1 MENESTIIDYKM
13 EYNNNS
19 SKEILSNLLKKMLDH
34 KITKLEKRHKEE
46 TNALRTMSKI
56 SQNIII
62 SLQNYTKE
70 VKKEIYKIRH
80 KYDENNQKKNENKS
94 SEKNDILNSDI
105 NIESFIESKENILE
119 KSNINNI
126 SNIDKIKR
134 GSKSI
139 DAKKAKELFLSP
151 ETSQKKMIK
160 IKREKTDVFSR
171 LASKSKGNFKKNK
184 LNTIEQF
191 NHNNSKSKSKKN
203 ISKKKINNI
212 QKKKNNIDLN
222 IKEDTP
228 SRTEKKTE
236 KNLLKLASTPKVK
249 QKQIKRFSQI
259 NLEMTKTVESTQT
272 LREKNSK
279 TLVNSSKI
287 KKMHSKSKI
296 QSKKIKKEE
305 KKENQEN
312 INDISVE
319 NKIKE
324 IKIENVILSD
334 KDLKNENFEEEKK
347 KSINDKILLDE
358 EILNNVNKDELLIST
373 IKTEKINETENNNI
387 DNNNMD
393 NNNMDNNNNNLIK
406 DFSLKESNSTNI
418 DINNN
423 LIKGQSSE
431 INNSLNSFNK
441 SNNDINNIKLI
452 NSNNEK
458 KEEKKKEK
466 YKSNICD
473 LDNIVLPKRI
483 TNFLDNDKE
492 INFSLINNS
501 QNEFDNNDQE
511 FNKTIDLNISG
522 LSEHL
527 SLEEKFE
534 GHLDEIT
541 RFLDINDLCK
551 LMLVNKE
558 CYKTI
563 MNILISKTEITI
575 DILEEEISKI
585 KESNK
590 DINYDELKINPF
602 KFNENSSRA
611 VFLLNNNTDF
621 NLVNINNKMSREIFI
636 IFGIFF
642 IAIGKKKEYINLI
655 TDEQKMNYT
664 NNYFKKDIS
673 LGTIIEKEIKGKI
686 FDDKIIAS
694 LYKYSYRYLNII
706 SPNRFQKINKDFAIF
721 VFVIKNILEHIGALE
736 EKNEP
741 QKEYILYNAR
751 LKNNKEI
758 LEILN
763 GYFDKIE

>member
-1 MENESTIIDYKM
+1 
-13 EYNNNS
+13 
-19 SKEILSNLLKKMLDH
+19 
-34 KITKLEKRHKEE
+34 
-46 TNALRTMSKI
+46 
-56 SQNIII
+56 
-62 SLQNYTKE
+62 
-70 VKKEIYKIRH
+70 
-80 KYDENNQKKNENKS
+80 
-94 SEKNDILNSDI
+94 
-105 NIESFIESKENILE
+105 
-119 KSNINNI
+119 
-126 SNIDKIKR
+126 
-134 GSKSI
+134 
-139 DAKKAKELFLSP
+139 
-151 ETSQKKMIK
+151 MIK
-160 IKREKTDVFSR
+160 IKKEKTDVFSR
-171 LASKSKGNFKKNK
+171 LASKSIGNFKKNK
-184 LNTIEQF
+184 MNIIEQL
-191 NHNNSKSKSKKN
+191 NNNNSKSKSKKN

-212 QKKKNNIDLN
+212 QNKKNDINLN

-228 SRTEKKTE
+228 SRPEKKTD
-236 KNLLKLASTPKVK
+236 KSLLKLTSTPKAK
-249 QKQIKRFSQI
+249 QKQLKRFSQI
-259 NLEMTKTVESTQT
+259 SLEMTKTAESTQT

-279 TLVNSSKI
+279 TLNSSKI
-287 KKMHSKSKI
+287 KKMNSKSKI
-296 QSKKIKKEE
+296 ISKKTKKEE

-312 INDISVE
+312 INDISVD

-334 KDLKNENFEEEKK
+334 KDLKNENFQEEKK

-373 IKTEKINETENNNI
+373 IKIENINETENNNI
-387 DNNNMD
+387 DNNN
-393 NNNMDNNNNNLIK
+393 LIK
-406 DFSLKESNSTNI
+406 DFSLKESINTNI

-423 LIKGQSSE
+423 NDNNNLIKRQSSE

-541 RFLDINDLCK
+541 RFLDTNDLCK

-590 DINYDELKINPF
+590 DINFDELKINPF

-611 VFLLNNNTDF
+611 VFLLNNNSDF
-621 NLVNINNKMSREIFI
+621 NLININNKMSREIFI

-642 IAIGKKKEYINLI
+642 IAVGKKKEYINLI
-655 TDEQKMNYT
+655 TDEEKMNYT
-664 NNYFKKDIS
+664 NNYFKKENS
-673 LGTIIEKEIKGKI
+673 LGKIIEKEIKGKI

>member
-62 SLQNYTKE
+62 TLQNYTKE

-80 KYDENNQKKNENKS
+80 KYDENSQKKNEIKS

-126 SNIDKIKR
+126 SNIEKIKR

-160 IKREKTDVFSR
+160 IKKEKTDVFSR
-171 LASKSKGNFKKNK
+171 LASKSIGNFKKNK
-184 LNTIEQF
+184 MNIIEQL
-191 NHNNSKSKSKKN
+191 NNNNSKSKSKKN

-212 QKKKNNIDLN
+212 QNKKNDINLN

-228 SRTEKKTE
+228 SRPEKKTD
-236 KNLLKLASTPKVK
+236 KSLLKLTSTPKAK
-249 QKQIKRFSQI
+249 QKQLKRFSQI
-259 NLEMTKTVESTQT
+259 SLEMTKTAESTQT

-279 TLVNSSKI
+279 TLNSSKI
-287 KKMHSKSKI
+287 KKMNSKSKI
-296 QSKKIKKEE
+296 ISKKTKKEE

-312 INDISVE
+312 INDISVD

-334 KDLKNENFEEEKK
+334 KDLKNENFQEEKK

-373 IKTEKINETENNNI
+373 IKIENINETENNNI
-387 DNNNMD
+387 DNNN
-393 NNNMDNNNNNLIK
+393 LIK
-406 DFSLKESNSTNI
+406 DFSLKESINTNI
-418 DINNN
+418 NINNNNDNNN
-423 LIKGQSSE
+423 LIKRQSSE

-541 RFLDINDLCK
+541 RFLDTNDLCK

-590 DINYDELKINPF
+590 DINFDELKINPF

-611 VFLLNNNTDF
+611 VFLLNNNSDF
-621 NLVNINNKMSREIFI
+621 NLININNKMSREIFI

-642 IAIGKKKEYINLI
+642 IAVGKKKEYINLI
-655 TDEQKMNYT
+655 TDEEKMNYT
-664 NNYFKKDIS
+664 NNYFKKENS
-673 LGTIIEKEIKGKI
+673 LGKIIEKEIKGKI

>member
-62 SLQNYTKE
+62 TLQNYTKE

-80 KYDENNQKKNENKS
+80 KYDENSQKKNEIKS
-94 SEKNDILNSDI
+94 SEKNDIL

-126 SNIDKIKR
+126 SNIEKIKR

-160 IKREKTDVFSR
+160 IKKEKTDVFSR
-171 LASKSKGNFKKNK
+171 LASKSIGNFKKNK
-184 LNTIEQF
+184 MNIIEQL
-191 NHNNSKSKSKKN
+191 NNNNSKSKSKKN

-212 QKKKNNIDLN
+212 QNKKNDINLN

-228 SRTEKKTE
+228 SRPEKKTD
-236 KNLLKLASTPKVK
+236 KSLLKLTSTPKAK
-249 QKQIKRFSQI
+249 QKQLKRFSQI
-259 NLEMTKTVESTQT
+259 SLEMTKTAESTQT

-279 TLVNSSKI
+279 TLNSSKI
-287 KKMHSKSKI
+287 KKMNSKSKI
-296 QSKKIKKEE
+296 ISKKTKKEE

-312 INDISVE
+312 INDISVD

-334 KDLKNENFEEEKK
+334 KDLKNENFQEEKK

-373 IKTEKINETENNNI
+373 IKIENINETENNNI
-387 DNNNMD
+387 DNNN
-393 NNNMDNNNNNLIK
+393 LIK
-406 DFSLKESNSTNI
+406 DFSLKESINTNI

-423 LIKGQSSE
+423 NDNNNLIKRQSSE

-541 RFLDINDLCK
+541 RFLDTNDLCK

-590 DINYDELKINPF
+590 DINFDELKINPF

-611 VFLLNNNTDF
+611 VFLLNNNSDF
-621 NLVNINNKMSREIFI
+621 NLININNKMSREIFI

-642 IAIGKKKEYINLI
+642 IAVGKKKEYINLI
-655 TDEQKMNYT
+655 TDEEKMNYT
-664 NNYFKKDIS
+664 NNYFKKENS
-673 LGTIIEKEIKGKI
+673 LGKIIEKEIKGKI

>member
-62 SLQNYTKE
+62 TLQNYTKE

-80 KYDENNQKKNENKS
+80 KYDENSQKKNEIKS

-126 SNIDKIKR
+126 SNIEKIKR

-139 DAKKAKELFLSP
+139 DDKKAKELFLSP

-160 IKREKTDVFSR
+160 IKKEKTDVFSR
-171 LASKSKGNFKKNK
+171 LASKSIGNFKKNK
-184 LNTIEQF
+184 MNIIEQL
-191 NHNNSKSKSKKN
+191 NNNNSKSKSKKN

-212 QKKKNNIDLN
+212 QNKKNDINLN

-228 SRTEKKTE
+228 SRQEKKTD
-236 KNLLKLASTPKVK
+236 KSLLKLTSTPKAK
-249 QKQIKRFSQI
+249 QKQLKRFSQI
-259 NLEMTKTVESTQT
+259 SLEMTKTAESTQT

-279 TLVNSSKI
+279 TLNSSKI
-287 KKMHSKSKI
+287 KKMNSKSKI
-296 QSKKIKKEE
+296 ISKKTKKEE

-312 INDISVE
+312 INDISVD

-334 KDLKNENFEEEKK
+334 KDLKNENFQEEKK

-373 IKTEKINETENNNI
+373 IKIENINETENNNI
-387 DNNNMD
+387 DNNN
-393 NNNMDNNNNNLIK
+393 LIK
-406 DFSLKESNSTNI
+406 DFSLKESINTNI

-423 LIKGQSSE
+423 NDNNNLIKRQSSE

-541 RFLDINDLCK
+541 RFLDTNDLCK

-590 DINYDELKINPF
+590 DINFDELKINPF

-611 VFLLNNNTDF
+611 VFLLNNNSDF
-621 NLVNINNKMSREIFI
+621 NLININNKMSREIFI
-636 IFGIFF
+636 IFGVFF
-642 IAIGKKKEYINLI
+642 IAVGKKKEYINLI
-655 TDEQKMNYT
+655 TDEEKMNYT
-664 NNYFKKDIS
+664 NNYFKKENS
-673 LGTIIEKEIKGKI
+673 LGKIIEKEIKGKI

>member
-62 SLQNYTKE
+62 TLQNYTKE

-80 KYDENNQKKNENKS
+80 KYDENSQKKNEIKS

-126 SNIDKIKR
+126 SNIEKIKR

-160 IKREKTDVFSR
+160 IKKEKSDVFSR
-171 LASKSKGNFKKNK
+171 LASKSIGNFKKNK
-184 LNTIEQF
+184 MNIIEQL
-191 NHNNSKSKSKKN
+191 NNNNSKSKSKKN

-212 QKKKNNIDLN
+212 QNKKNDINLN

-228 SRTEKKTE
+228 SRPEKKTD
-236 KNLLKLASTPKVK
+236 KSLLKLTSTPKAK
-249 QKQIKRFSQI
+249 QKQLKRFSQI
-259 NLEMTKTVESTQT
+259 SLEMTKTAESTQT

-279 TLVNSSKI
+279 TLNSSKI
-287 KKMHSKSKI
+287 KKMNSKSKI
-296 QSKKIKKEE
+296 ISKKTKKEE

-312 INDISVE
+312 INDISVD

-373 IKTEKINETENNNI
+373 IKIENINETENNNI
-387 DNNNMD
+387 DNNN
-393 NNNMDNNNNNLIK
+393 LIK
-406 DFSLKESNSTNI
+406 DFSLKESINTNI

-423 LIKGQSSE
+423 NDNNNLIKRQSSE

-541 RFLDINDLCK
+541 RFLDTNDLCK

-590 DINYDELKINPF
+590 DINFDELKINPF

-611 VFLLNNNTDF
+611 VFLLNNNSDF
-621 NLVNINNKMSREIFI
+621 NLININNKMSREIFI

-642 IAIGKKKEYINLI
+642 IAVGKKKEYINLI
-655 TDEQKMNYT
+655 SDEEKMNYT
-664 NNYFKKDIS
+664 NNYFKKENS
-673 LGTIIEKEIKGKI
+673 LGKIIEKEIKGKI

>member
-1 MENESTIIDYKM
+1 
-13 EYNNNS
+13 
-19 SKEILSNLLKKMLDH
+19 
-34 KITKLEKRHKEE
+34 
-46 TNALRTMSKI
+46 
-56 SQNIII
+56 
-62 SLQNYTKE
+62 
-70 VKKEIYKIRH
+70 
-80 KYDENNQKKNENKS
+80 
-94 SEKNDILNSDI
+94 
-105 NIESFIESKENILE
+105 
-119 KSNINNI
+119 
-126 SNIDKIKR
+126 
-134 GSKSI
+134 
-139 DAKKAKELFLSP
+139 
-151 ETSQKKMIK
+151 
-160 IKREKTDVFSR
+160 
-171 LASKSKGNFKKNK
+171 
-184 LNTIEQF
+184 
-191 NHNNSKSKSKKN
+191 
-203 ISKKKINNI
+203 
-212 QKKKNNIDLN
+212 
-222 IKEDTP
+222 
-228 SRTEKKTE
+228 
-236 KNLLKLASTPKVK
+236 
-249 QKQIKRFSQI
+249 
-259 NLEMTKTVESTQT
+259 MTKTAESTQT

-279 TLVNSSKI
+279 TLNSSKI
-287 KKMHSKSKI
+287 KKMNSKSKI
-296 QSKKIKKEE
+296 ISKKTKKEE

-312 INDISVE
+312 INDISVD

-334 KDLKNENFEEEKK
+334 KDLNKENFQEEKK

-373 IKTEKINETENNNI
+373 IKIENINETENNNI
-387 DNNNMD
+387 DNNN
-393 NNNMDNNNNNLIK
+393 LIK
-406 DFSLKESNSTNI
+406 DFSLKESINTNI

-423 LIKGQSSE
+423 NDNNNLIKRQSSE

-541 RFLDINDLCK
+541 RFLDTNDLCK

-590 DINYDELKINPF
+590 DINFDELKINPF

-611 VFLLNNNTDF
+611 VFLLNNNSDF
-621 NLVNINNKMSREIFI
+621 NLININNKMSREIFI

-642 IAIGKKKEYINLI
+642 IAVGKKKEYINLI
-655 TDEQKMNYT
+655 TDEEKMNYT
-664 NNYFKKDIS
+664 NNYFKKENS
-673 LGTIIEKEIKGKI
+673 LGKIIEKEIKGKI

>member
-62 SLQNYTKE
+62 TLQNYTKE

-80 KYDENNQKKNENKS
+80 KYDENSQKKNEIKS

-126 SNIDKIKR
+126 SNIEKIKR

-160 IKREKTDVFSR
+160 IKKEKSDVFSR
-171 LASKSKGNFKKNK
+171 LASKSIGNFKKNK
-184 LNTIEQF
+184 MNIIEQL
-191 NHNNSKSKSKKN
+191 NNNTSKSKSKKN

-212 QKKKNNIDLN
+212 QNKKNDINLN

-228 SRTEKKTE
+228 SRPEKKTD
-236 KNLLKLASTPKVK
+236 KSLLKLTSTPKAK
-249 QKQIKRFSQI
+249 QKQLKRFSQI
-259 NLEMTKTVESTQT
+259 SLEMTKTAESTQT

-279 TLVNSSKI
+279 TLNSSKI
-287 KKMHSKSKI
+287 KKMNSKSKI
-296 QSKKIKKEE
+296 ISKKTKKEE

-312 INDISVE
+312 INDISVD

-334 KDLKNENFEEEKK
+334 KDLKNENFQEEKK

-373 IKTEKINETENNNI
+373 IKIENINETENNNI
-387 DNNNMD
+387 DNNN
-393 NNNMDNNNNNLIK
+393 LIK
-406 DFSLKESNSTNI
+406 DFSLKESINTNI

-423 LIKGQSSE
+423 NDNNNLIKRQSSE

-541 RFLDINDLCK
+541 RFLDTNDLCK

-590 DINYDELKINPF
+590 DINFDELKINPF

-611 VFLLNNNTDF
+611 VFLLNNNSDF
-621 NLVNINNKMSREIFI
+621 NLININNKMSREIFI

-642 IAIGKKKEYINLI
+642 IAVGKKKEYINLI
-655 TDEQKMNYT
+655 TDEEKMNYT
-664 NNYFKKDIS
+664 NNYFKKENS
-673 LGTIIEKEIKGKI
+673 LGKIIEKEIKGKI

>member
-1 MENESTIIDYKM
+1 
-13 EYNNNS
+13 
-19 SKEILSNLLKKMLDH
+19 
-34 KITKLEKRHKEE
+34 
-46 TNALRTMSKI
+46 
-56 SQNIII
+56 
-62 SLQNYTKE
+62 
-70 VKKEIYKIRH
+70 
-80 KYDENNQKKNENKS
+80 
-94 SEKNDILNSDI
+94 
-105 NIESFIESKENILE
+105 
-119 KSNINNI
+119 
-126 SNIDKIKR
+126 
-134 GSKSI
+134 
-139 DAKKAKELFLSP
+139 
-151 ETSQKKMIK
+151 MIK
-160 IKREKTDVFSR
+160 IKKEKSDVFSR
-171 LASKSKGNFKKNK
+171 LASKSIGNFKKNK
-184 LNTIEQF
+184 MNIIEQL
-191 NHNNSKSKSKKN
+191 NNNNSKSKSKKN

-212 QKKKNNIDLN
+212 QNKKNDINLN

-228 SRTEKKTE
+228 SRPEKKTD
-236 KNLLKLASTPKVK
+236 KSLLKLTSTPKAK
-249 QKQIKRFSQI
+249 QKQLKRFSQI
-259 NLEMTKTVESTQT
+259 SLEMTKTAESTQT

-279 TLVNSSKI
+279 TLNSSKI
-287 KKMHSKSKI
+287 KKMNSKSKI
-296 QSKKIKKEE
+296 ISKKTKKEE

-312 INDISVE
+312 INDISVD

-334 KDLKNENFEEEKK
+334 KDLINENFQEEKK

-373 IKTEKINETENNNI
+373 IKIENINETENNNI
-387 DNNNMD
+387 DNNN
-393 NNNMDNNNNNLIK
+393 LIK
-406 DFSLKESNSTNI
+406 DFSLKESINTNI

-423 LIKGQSSE
+423 NDNNNLIKRQSSE

-541 RFLDINDLCK
+541 RFLDTNDLCK

-590 DINYDELKINPF
+590 DINFDELKINPF

-611 VFLLNNNTDF
+611 VFLLNNNSDF
-621 NLVNINNKMSREIFI
+621 NLININNKMSREIFI

-642 IAIGKKKEYINLI
+642 IAVGKKKEYINLI
-655 TDEQKMNYT
+655 TDEEKMNYT
-664 NNYFKKDIS
+664 NNYFKKENS
-673 LGTIIEKEIKGKI
+673 LGKIIEKEIKGKI

>member
-1 MENESTIIDYKM
+1 MENESTIIDYNM
-13 EYNNNS
+13 ENNNNS
-19 SKEILSNLLKKMLDH
+19 TKEILSNLLKKMLDH

-46 TNALRTMSKI
+46 TNSLRVMSKI
-56 SQNIII
+56 SQNIILA
-62 SLQNYTKE
+62 LQNYTKE

-80 KYDENNQKKNENKS
+80 KNDENSQKKNENKS
-94 SEKNDILNSDI
+94 SEKNNILNSDI

-139 DAKKAKELFLSP
+139 DAKKAKEFIFSP
-151 ETSQKKMIK
+151 ETSQKKIIK

-171 LASKSKGNFKKNK
+171 LASKSIGNFKKNK
-184 LNTIEQF
+184 MNIIEPF
-191 NHNNSKSKSKKN
+191 NQYNSKSKNKKN

-212 QKKKNNIDLN
+212 QNKKSDINLN

-228 SRTEKKTE
+228 TRPEKKTE
-236 KNLLKLASTPKVK
+236 KSILKLTSTPKSK
-249 QKQIKRFSQI
+249 QKQLKRFSQI
-259 NLEMTKTVESTQT
+259 NLEMTKTAESTQT
-272 LREKNSK
+272 IREKNSK
-279 TLVNSSKI
+279 TLINSGKI
-287 KKMHSKSKI
+287 KKIHSKNKI
-296 QSKKIKKEE
+296 QSKKMKKEE
-305 KKENQEN
+305 KKEN

-358 EILNNVNKDELLIST
+358 EILNNVNKDELLISA
-373 IKTEKINETENNNI
+373 IKMEKINETENNNMEN
-387 DNNNMD
+387 DNI
-393 NNNMDNNNNNLIK
+393 IK
-406 DFSLKESNSTNI
+406 DFSLKESIINNTDN
-418 DINNN
+418 NNN
-423 LIKGQSSE
+423 LITKKSSE

-441 SNNDINNIKLI
+441 SNNDMNNIKII

-501 QNEFDNNDQE
+501 QNDIDNNEQD

-541 RFLDINDLCK
+541 RFLDTNDLCK

-590 DINYDELKINPF
+590 DINFDELKINPF

-621 NLVNINNKMSREIFI
+621 NLININNKMNREIFI

-642 IAIGKKKEYINLI
+642 IAVGKKKEYINLI
-655 TDEQKMNYT
+655 NDEEKMNFT

-673 LGTIIEKEIKGKI
+673 LGAIIEKEIKGKI
-686 FDDKIIAS
+686 FDDNIIAS

-763 GYFDKIE
+763 GYFDKIG

>member
-62 SLQNYTKE
+62 TLQNYTKE

-80 KYDENNQKKNENKS
+80 KYDENSQKKNEIKS

-126 SNIDKIKR
+126 SNIEKIKR

-160 IKREKTDVFSR
+160 IKKEKTDVFSR
-171 LASKSKGNFKKNK
+171 LASKSIGNFKKNK
-184 LNTIEQF
+184 MNIIEQL
-191 NHNNSKSKSKKN
+191 NNNNSKSKSKKN

-212 QKKKNNIDLN
+212 QNKKNDINLN

-228 SRTEKKTE
+228 SRPEKKTD
-236 KNLLKLASTPKVK
+236 KSLLKLASTPKAK
-249 QKQIKRFSQI
+249 QKQLKRFSQI
-259 NLEMTKTVESTQT
+259 SLEMTKTAESTQT

-279 TLVNSSKI
+279 TLNSSKI
-287 KKMHSKSKI
+287 KKMNSKSKI
-296 QSKKIKKEE
+296 ISKKTKKEE

-312 INDISVE
+312 INDISVD

-334 KDLKNENFEEEKK
+334 KDLKNENFQEEKK

-373 IKTEKINETENNNI
+373 IKIENINETENNNI
-387 DNNNMD
+387 DNNN
-393 NNNMDNNNNNLIK
+393 LIK
-406 DFSLKESNSTNI
+406 DFSLKESINTNI

-423 LIKGQSSE
+423 NDNNNLIKRQSSE

-541 RFLDINDLCK
+541 RFLDTNDLCK

-590 DINYDELKINPF
+590 DINFDELKINPF

-611 VFLLNNNTDF
+611 VFLLNNNSDF
-621 NLVNINNKMSREIFI
+621 NLININNKMSREIFI

-642 IAIGKKKEYINLI
+642 IAVGKKKEYINLI
-655 TDEQKMNYT
+655 SDEEKMNYT
-664 NNYFKKDIS
+664 NNYFKKENS
-673 LGTIIEKEIKGKI
+673 LGKIIEKEIKGKI

>member
-19 SKEILSNLLKKMLDH
+19 SKEILSNLLKKMLEH

-62 SLQNYTKE
+62 TLQNYTKE

-80 KYDENNQKKNENKS
+80 KYDENSQKKNEIKS

-126 SNIDKIKR
+126 SNIEKIKR

-160 IKREKTDVFSR
+160 IKKEKSDVFSR
-171 LASKSKGNFKKNK
+171 LASKSIGNFKKNK
-184 LNTIEQF
+184 MNIIEQL
-191 NHNNSKSKSKKN
+191 NNNNSKSKSKKN

-212 QKKKNNIDLN
+212 QNKKNDINLN

-228 SRTEKKTE
+228 SRPEKKTD
-236 KNLLKLASTPKVK
+236 KSLLKLTSTPKAK
-249 QKQIKRFSQI
+249 QKQLKRFSQI
-259 NLEMTKTVESTQT
+259 SLEMTKTAESTQT

-279 TLVNSSKI
+279 TLNSSKI
-287 KKMHSKSKI
+287 KKMNSKSKI
-296 QSKKIKKEE
+296 ISKKTKKEE

-312 INDISVE
+312 INDISVD

-334 KDLKNENFEEEKK
+334 KDLINENFQEEKK

-373 IKTEKINETENNNI
+373 IKIENINETENNNI
-387 DNNNMD
+387 DNNN
-393 NNNMDNNNNNLIK
+393 LIK
-406 DFSLKESNSTNI
+406 DFSLKESINTNI

-423 LIKGQSSE
+423 NDNNNLIKRQSSE

-541 RFLDINDLCK
+541 RFLDTNDLCK

-590 DINYDELKINPF
+590 DINFDELKINPF

-611 VFLLNNNTDF
+611 VFLLNNNSDF
-621 NLVNINNKMSREIFI
+621 NLININNKMSREIFI

-642 IAIGKKKEYINLI
+642 IAVGKKKEYINLI
-655 TDEQKMNYT
+655 TDEEKMNYT
-664 NNYFKKDIS
+664 NNYFKKENS
-673 LGTIIEKEIKGKI
+673 LGKIIEKEIKGKI

>member
-1 MENESTIIDYKM
+1 MENESTIIDYKI

-19 SKEILSNLLKKMLDH
+19 SKEILSNLLKKMLEH

-62 SLQNYTKE
+62 TLQNYTKE

-80 KYDENNQKKNENKS
+80 KYDENSQKKNEIKS

-126 SNIDKIKR
+126 SNIEKIKR

-160 IKREKTDVFSR
+160 IKKEKTDVFSR
-171 LASKSKGNFKKNK
+171 LASKSIGNFKKNK
-184 LNTIEQF
+184 MNIIEQL
-191 NHNNSKSKSKKN
+191 NNNNSKSKSKKN

-212 QKKKNNIDLN
+212 QNKKNDINLN

-228 SRTEKKTE
+228 SRPEKKTD
-236 KNLLKLASTPKVK
+236 KSLLKLTSTPKAK
-249 QKQIKRFSQI
+249 QKQLKRFSQI
-259 NLEMTKTVESTQT
+259 SLEMTKTAESTQT

-279 TLVNSSKI
+279 TLNSSKI
-287 KKMHSKSKI
+287 KKMNSKSKI
-296 QSKKIKKEE
+296 ISKKTKKEE

-312 INDISVE
+312 INDISVD

-334 KDLKNENFEEEKK
+334 KDLKNENFQEEKK

-373 IKTEKINETENNNI
+373 IKIENINETENNNI
-387 DNNNMD
+387 DNNN
-393 NNNMDNNNNNLIK
+393 LIK
-406 DFSLKESNSTNI
+406 DFSLKESINTNI

-423 LIKGQSSE
+423 NDNNNLIKRQSSE

-541 RFLDINDLCK
+541 RFLDTNDLCK

-590 DINYDELKINPF
+590 DINFDELKINPF

-611 VFLLNNNTDF
+611 VFLLNNNSDF
-621 NLVNINNKMSREIFI
+621 NLININNKMSREIFI

-642 IAIGKKKEYINLI
+642 IAVGKKKEYINLI
-655 TDEQKMNYT
+655 TDEEKMNYT
-664 NNYFKKDIS
+664 NNYFKKENS
-673 LGTIIEKEIKGKI
+673 LGKIIEKEIKGKI

>member
-62 SLQNYTKE
+62 TLQNYTKE

-80 KYDENNQKKNENKS
+80 KYDENSQKKNEIKS

-126 SNIDKIKR
+126 SNIEKIKR

-151 ETSQKKMIK
+151 ETSQKKIIK
-160 IKREKTDVFSR
+160 IKKEKTDVFSR
-171 LASKSKGNFKKNK
+171 LASKSIGNFKKNK
-184 LNTIEQF
+184 MNIIEQL
-191 NHNNSKSKSKKN
+191 NNNNSKSKSKKN

-212 QKKKNNIDLN
+212 QNKKNDINLN

-228 SRTEKKTE
+228 SRPEKKTD
-236 KNLLKLASTPKVK
+236 KSLLKLTSTPKAK
-249 QKQIKRFSQI
+249 QKQLKRFSQI
-259 NLEMTKTVESTQT
+259 SLEMTKTAESTQT

-279 TLVNSSKI
+279 TLNSSKI
-287 KKMHSKSKI
+287 KKMNSKSKI
-296 QSKKIKKEE
+296 ISKKTKKEE

-312 INDISVE
+312 INDISVD

-334 KDLKNENFEEEKK
+334 KDLKNENFQEEKK

-373 IKTEKINETENNNI
+373 IKIENINETENNNI
-387 DNNNMD
+387 DNNN
-393 NNNMDNNNNNLIK
+393 LIK
-406 DFSLKESNSTNI
+406 DFSLKESINTNI

-423 LIKGQSSE
+423 NDNNNLIKRQSSE

-541 RFLDINDLCK
+541 RFLDTNDLCK

-590 DINYDELKINPF
+590 DINFDELKINPF

-611 VFLLNNNTDF
+611 VFLLNNNSDF
-621 NLVNINNKMSREIFI
+621 NLININNKMSREIFI

-642 IAIGKKKEYINLI
+642 IAVGKKKEYINLI
-655 TDEQKMNYT
+655 TDEEKMNYT
-664 NNYFKKDIS
+664 NNYFKKENS
-673 LGTIIEKEIKGKI
+673 LGKIIEKEIKGKI

>member
-19 SKEILSNLLKKMLDH
+19 SKEILSNLLKKMLEH

-62 SLQNYTKE
+62 TLQNYTKE

-80 KYDENNQKKNENKS
+80 KYDENSQKKNEIKS

-126 SNIDKIKR
+126 SNIEKIKR

-160 IKREKTDVFSR
+160 IKKEKTDVFSR
-171 LASKSKGNFKKNK
+171 LASKSIGNFKKNK
-184 LNTIEQF
+184 MNIIEQL
-191 NHNNSKSKSKKN
+191 NNNNSKSKSKKN

-212 QKKKNNIDLN
+212 QNKKNDINLN

-228 SRTEKKTE
+228 SRPEKKTD
-236 KNLLKLASTPKVK
+236 KSLLKLTSTPKAK
-249 QKQIKRFSQI
+249 QKQLKRFSQI
-259 NLEMTKTVESTQT
+259 SLEMTKTAESTQT

-279 TLVNSSKI
+279 TLNSSKI
-287 KKMHSKSKI
+287 KKMNSKSKI
-296 QSKKIKKEE
+296 ISKKTKKEE

-312 INDISVE
+312 INDISVD

-334 KDLKNENFEEEKK
+334 KDLKNENFQEEKK

-373 IKTEKINETENNNI
+373 IKIENINETENNNI
-387 DNNNMD
+387 DNNN
-393 NNNMDNNNNNLIK
+393 LIK
-406 DFSLKESNSTNI
+406 DFSLKESINTNI

-423 LIKGQSSE
+423 NDNNNLIKRQSSE

-541 RFLDINDLCK
+541 RFLDTNDLCK

-590 DINYDELKINPF
+590 DINFDELKINPF

-611 VFLLNNNTDF
+611 VFLLNNNSDF
-621 NLVNINNKMSREIFI
+621 NLININNKMSREIFI

-642 IAIGKKKEYINLI
+642 IAVGKKKEYINLI
-655 TDEQKMNYT
+655 SDEEKMNYT
-664 NNYFKKDIS
+664 NNYFKKENS
-673 LGTIIEKEIKGKI
+673 LGKIIEKEIKGKI

>member
-19 SKEILSNLLKKMLDH
+19 SKEILSNLLKKMLEH

-62 SLQNYTKE
+62 TLQNYTKE

-80 KYDENNQKKNENKS
+80 KYDENSQKKNEIKS

-105 NIESFIESKENILE
+105 NIESFIESKVNILE

-126 SNIDKIKR
+126 SNIEKIKR

-160 IKREKTDVFSR
+160 IKKEKSDVFSR
-171 LASKSKGNFKKNK
+171 LASKSIGNFKKNK
-184 LNTIEQF
+184 MNIIEQL
-191 NHNNSKSKSKKN
+191 NNNNSKSKSKKN

-212 QKKKNNIDLN
+212 QNKKNDINLN

-228 SRTEKKTE
+228 SRPEKKTD
-236 KNLLKLASTPKVK
+236 KSLLKLTSTPKAK
-249 QKQIKRFSQI
+249 QKQLKRFSQI
-259 NLEMTKTVESTQT
+259 SLEMTKTAESTQT

-279 TLVNSSKI
+279 TLNSSKI
-287 KKMHSKSKI
+287 KKMNSKSKI
-296 QSKKIKKEE
+296 ISKKTKKEE

-312 INDISVE
+312 INDISVD

-334 KDLKNENFEEEKK
+334 KDLKNENFQEEKK

-373 IKTEKINETENNNI
+373 IKIENINETENNNI
-387 DNNNMD
+387 DNNN
-393 NNNMDNNNNNLIK
+393 LIK
-406 DFSLKESNSTNI
+406 DFSLKESINTNI

-423 LIKGQSSE
+423 NDNNNLIKRQSSE

-541 RFLDINDLCK
+541 RFLDTNDLCK

-590 DINYDELKINPF
+590 DINFDELKINPF

-611 VFLLNNNTDF
+611 VFLLNNNSDF
-621 NLVNINNKMSREIFI
+621 NLININNKMSREIFI

-642 IAIGKKKEYINLI
+642 IAVGKKKEYINLI
-655 TDEQKMNYT
+655 TDDEKMNYT
-664 NNYFKKDIS
+664 NNYFKKENS
-673 LGTIIEKEIKGKI
+673 LGKIIEKEIKGKI

>member
-19 SKEILSNLLKKMLDH
+19 SKEILSNLLKKMLEH

-62 SLQNYTKE
+62 TLQNYTKE

-80 KYDENNQKKNENKS
+80 KYDENSQKKNEIKS

-126 SNIDKIKR
+126 SNIEKIKR

-160 IKREKTDVFSR
+160 IKKEKTDVFSR
-171 LASKSKGNFKKNK
+171 LASKSIGNFKKNK
-184 LNTIEQF
+184 MNIIEQL
-191 NHNNSKSKSKKN
+191 NNNNSKSKNKKN

-212 QKKKNNIDLN
+212 QNKKNDINLN

-228 SRTEKKTE
+228 SRPEKKTD
-236 KNLLKLASTPKVK
+236 KSLLKLTSTPKAK
-249 QKQIKRFSQI
+249 QKQLKRFSQI
-259 NLEMTKTVESTQT
+259 SLEMTKTAESTQT

-279 TLVNSSKI
+279 TLNSSKI
-287 KKMHSKSKI
+287 KKMNSKSKI
-296 QSKKIKKEE
+296 ISKKTKKEE

-312 INDISVE
+312 INDISVD

-334 KDLKNENFEEEKK
+334 KDLKNENFQEEKK

-373 IKTEKINETENNNI
+373 IKIENINETENNNI
-387 DNNNMD
+387 DNNN
-393 NNNMDNNNNNLIK
+393 LIK
-406 DFSLKESNSTNI
+406 DFSLKESINTNI

-423 LIKGQSSE
+423 NDNNNLIKRQSSE

-541 RFLDINDLCK
+541 RFLDTNDLCK

-590 DINYDELKINPF
+590 DINFDELKINPF

-611 VFLLNNNTDF
+611 VFLLNNNSDF
-621 NLVNINNKMSREIFI
+621 NLININNKMSREIFI

-642 IAIGKKKEYINLI
+642 IAVGKKKEYINLI
-655 TDEQKMNYT
+655 TDEEKMNYT
-664 NNYFKKDIS
+664 NNYFKKENS
-673 LGTIIEKEIKGKI
+673 LGKIIEKEIKGKI

>member
-62 SLQNYTKE
+62 TLQNYTKE

-80 KYDENNQKKNENKS
+80 KYDENSQKKNEIKS

-126 SNIDKIKR
+126 SNIEKIKR

-160 IKREKTDVFSR
+160 IKKEKSDVFSR
-171 LASKSKGNFKKNK
+171 LASKSIGNFKKNK
-184 LNTIEQF
+184 MNIIEQL
-191 NHNNSKSKSKKN
+191 NNNNSKSKSKKN

-212 QKKKNNIDLN
+212 QNKKNDINLN
-222 IKEDTP
+222 MKEDTP
-228 SRTEKKTE
+228 SRPEKKTD
-236 KNLLKLASTPKVK
+236 KSLLKLTSTPKAK
-249 QKQIKRFSQI
+249 QKQLKRFSQI
-259 NLEMTKTVESTQT
+259 SLEMTKTAESTQT

-279 TLVNSSKI
+279 TLNSSKI
-287 KKMHSKSKI
+287 KKMNSKSKI
-296 QSKKIKKEE
+296 ISKKTKKEE

-312 INDISVE
+312 INDISVD

-334 KDLKNENFEEEKK
+334 KDLKNENFQEEKK

-373 IKTEKINETENNNI
+373 IKIENINETENNNI
-387 DNNNMD
+387 DNNN
-393 NNNMDNNNNNLIK
+393 LIK
-406 DFSLKESNSTNI
+406 DFSLKESINTNI

-423 LIKGQSSE
+423 NDNNNLIKRQSSE

-541 RFLDINDLCK
+541 RFLDTNDLCK

-590 DINYDELKINPF
+590 DINFDELKINPF

-611 VFLLNNNTDF
+611 VFLLNNNSDF
-621 NLVNINNKMSREIFI
+621 NLININNKMSREIFI

-642 IAIGKKKEYINLI
+642 IAVGKKKEYINLI
-655 TDEQKMNYT
+655 TDEEKMNYT
-664 NNYFKKDIS
+664 NNYFKKENS
-673 LGTIIEKEIKGKI
+673 LGKIIEKEIKGKI

>member
-62 SLQNYTKE
+62 TLQNYTKE

-80 KYDENNQKKNENKS
+80 KYDENSQKKNEIKS

-126 SNIDKIKR
+126 SNIEKIKR

-160 IKREKTDVFSR
+160 IKKEKTDVFSR
-171 LASKSKGNFKKNK
+171 LASKSIGNFKKNK
-184 LNTIEQF
+184 MNIIEQL
-191 NHNNSKSKSKKN
+191 NNNNSKSKNKKN

-212 QKKKNNIDLN
+212 QNKKNDINLN

-228 SRTEKKTE
+228 SRPEKKTD
-236 KNLLKLASTPKVK
+236 KSLLKLTSTPKAK
-249 QKQIKRFSQI
+249 QKQLKRFSQI
-259 NLEMTKTVESTQT
+259 SLEMTKTAESTQT

-279 TLVNSSKI
+279 TLNSSKI
-287 KKMHSKSKI
+287 KKMNSKSKI
-296 QSKKIKKEE
+296 ISKKTKKEE

-312 INDISVE
+312 INDISID

-334 KDLKNENFEEEKK
+334 KDLKNENFQEEKK

-373 IKTEKINETENNNI
+373 IKIENINETENNNI
-387 DNNNMD
+387 DNNN
-393 NNNMDNNNNNLIK
+393 LIK
-406 DFSLKESNSTNI
+406 DFSLKESINTNI
-418 DINNN
+418 DIKNNNDNNN
-423 LIKGQSSE
+423 LIKRQSSE

-541 RFLDINDLCK
+541 RFLDTNDLCK

-590 DINYDELKINPF
+590 DINFDELKINPF

-611 VFLLNNNTDF
+611 VFLLNNNSDF
-621 NLVNINNKMSREIFI
+621 NLININNKMSREIFI

-642 IAIGKKKEYINLI
+642 IAVGKKKEYINLI
-655 TDEQKMNYT
+655 SDEEKMNYT
-664 NNYFKKDIS
+664 NNYFKKENS
-673 LGTIIEKEIKGKI
+673 LGKIIEKEIKGKI

>member
-62 SLQNYTKE
+62 TLQNYTKE

-80 KYDENNQKKNENKS
+80 KYDENSQKKNEIKS
-94 SEKNDILNSDI
+94 SEKNDILNTDI

-126 SNIDKIKR
+126 SNIEKIKR

-160 IKREKTDVFSR
+160 IKKEKTDVFSR
-171 LASKSKGNFKKNK
+171 LASKSIGNFKKNK
-184 LNTIEQF
+184 MNIIEQL
-191 NHNNSKSKSKKN
+191 NNNNSKSKSKKN

-212 QKKKNNIDLN
+212 QNKKNDINLN

-228 SRTEKKTE
+228 SRPEKKTD
-236 KNLLKLASTPKVK
+236 KSLLKLTSTPKAK
-249 QKQIKRFSQI
+249 QKQLKRFSQI
-259 NLEMTKTVESTQT
+259 SLEMTKTAESTQT

-279 TLVNSSKI
+279 TLNSSKI
-287 KKMHSKSKI
+287 KKMNSKSKI
-296 QSKKIKKEE
+296 ISKKTKKEE

-312 INDISVE
+312 INDISVD

-334 KDLKNENFEEEKK
+334 KDLKNENFQEEKK

-373 IKTEKINETENNNI
+373 IKIENINETENNNI
-387 DNNNMD
+387 DNNN
-393 NNNMDNNNNNLIK
+393 LIK
-406 DFSLKESNSTNI
+406 DFSLKESINTNI

-423 LIKGQSSE
+423 NDNNNLIKRQSSE

-541 RFLDINDLCK
+541 RFLDTNDLCK

-590 DINYDELKINPF
+590 DINFDELKINPF

-611 VFLLNNNTDF
+611 VFLLNNNSDF
-621 NLVNINNKMSREIFI
+621 NLININNKMNREIFI

-642 IAIGKKKEYINLI
+642 IAVGKKKEYINLI
-655 TDEQKMNYT
+655 SDEEKMNYT
-664 NNYFKKDIS
+664 NNYFKKENS
-673 LGTIIEKEIKGKI
+673 LGKIIEKEIKGKI

>member
-1 MENESTIIDYKM
+1 
-13 EYNNNS
+13 
-19 SKEILSNLLKKMLDH
+19 
-34 KITKLEKRHKEE
+34 
-46 TNALRTMSKI
+46 
-56 SQNIII
+56 
-62 SLQNYTKE
+62 
-70 VKKEIYKIRH
+70 
-80 KYDENNQKKNENKS
+80 
-94 SEKNDILNSDI
+94 
-105 NIESFIESKENILE
+105 
-119 KSNINNI
+119 
-126 SNIDKIKR
+126 
-134 GSKSI
+134 
-139 DAKKAKELFLSP
+139 
-151 ETSQKKMIK
+151 MIK
-160 IKREKTDVFSR
+160 IKKEKTDVFSR
-171 LASKSKGNFKKNK
+171 LASKSIGNFKKNK
-184 LNTIEQF
+184 MNIIEQL
-191 NHNNSKSKSKKN
+191 NNNNSKSKSKKN

-212 QKKKNNIDLN
+212 QNKKNDINLN

-228 SRTEKKTE
+228 SRPEKKTD
-236 KNLLKLASTPKVK
+236 KSLLKLTSTPKAK
-249 QKQIKRFSQI
+249 QKQLKRFSQI
-259 NLEMTKTVESTQT
+259 SLEMTKTAESTQT

-279 TLVNSSKI
+279 TLNSSKI
-287 KKMHSKSKI
+287 KKMNSKSKI
-296 QSKKIKKEE
+296 ISKKTKKEE

-312 INDISVE
+312 INDISVD

-334 KDLKNENFEEEKK
+334 KDLKNENFQEEKK

-373 IKTEKINETENNNI
+373 IKIENINETENNNI
-387 DNNNMD
+387 DNNN
-393 NNNMDNNNNNLIK
+393 LIK
-406 DFSLKESNSTNI
+406 DFSLKESINTNI

-423 LIKGQSSE
+423 NDNNNLIKRQSSE

-541 RFLDINDLCK
+541 RFLDTNDLCK

-590 DINYDELKINPF
+590 DINFDELKINPF

-611 VFLLNNNTDF
+611 VFLLNNNSDF
-621 NLVNINNKMSREIFI
+621 NLININNKMSREIFI

-642 IAIGKKKEYINLI
+642 IAVGKKKEYINLI
-655 TDEQKMNYT
+655 SDEEKMNYT
-664 NNYFKKDIS
+664 NNYFKKENS
-673 LGTIIEKEIKGKI
+673 LGKIIEKEIKGKI

>member
-62 SLQNYTKE
+62 TLQNYTKE

-80 KYDENNQKKNENKS
+80 KYDENSQKKNEIKS

-126 SNIDKIKR
+126 SNIEKIKR

-160 IKREKTDVFSR
+160 IKKEKTDVFSR
-171 LASKSKGNFKKNK
+171 LASKSIGNFKKNK
-184 LNTIEQF
+184 MNIIEQL
-191 NHNNSKSKSKKN
+191 NNNNSKSKSKKN

-212 QKKKNNIDLN
+212 QNKKNDINLN

-228 SRTEKKTE
+228 SRPEKKTD
-236 KNLLKLASTPKVK
+236 KSLLKLTSTPKAK
-249 QKQIKRFSQI
+249 QKQLKRFSQI
-259 NLEMTKTVESTQT
+259 SLEMTKTAESTQT

-279 TLVNSSKI
+279 TLNSSKI
-287 KKMHSKSKI
+287 KKMNSKSKI
-296 QSKKIKKEE
+296 ISKKTKKEE

-312 INDISVE
+312 INDISVD

-334 KDLKNENFEEEKK
+334 KDLKNENFQEEKK

-373 IKTEKINETENNNI
+373 IKIENINETENNNI
-387 DNNNMD
+387 DNNN
-393 NNNMDNNNNNLIK
+393 LIK
-406 DFSLKESNSTNI
+406 DFSLKESINTNI

-423 LIKGQSSE
+423 NDNNNLIKRQSSE

-541 RFLDINDLCK
+541 RFLDTNDLCK

-590 DINYDELKINPF
+590 DINFDELKINPF

-611 VFLLNNNTDF
+611 VFLLNNNSDF
-621 NLVNINNKMSREIFI
+621 NLININNKMSREIFI

-642 IAIGKKKEYINLI
+642 IAVGKKKEYINLI
-655 TDEQKMNYT
+655 TDEEKMNYT
-664 NNYFKKDIS
+664 NNYFKKENS
-673 LGTIIEKEIKGKI
+673 LGKIIEKEIKGKI

-721 VFVIKNILEHIGALE
+721 VFVIKNILEHIGAFE

>member
-19 SKEILSNLLKKMLDH
+19 SKEILSNLLKKMLEH

-62 SLQNYTKE
+62 TLQNYTKE

-80 KYDENNQKKNENKS
+80 KYDENSQKKNEIKS
-94 SEKNDILNSDI
+94 SEKNDILNTDI

-126 SNIDKIKR
+126 SNIEKIKR

-160 IKREKTDVFSR
+160 IKKEKTDVFSR
-171 LASKSKGNFKKNK
+171 LASKSIGNFKKNK
-184 LNTIEQF
+184 MNIIEQL
-191 NHNNSKSKSKKN
+191 NNNNSKSKSKKN

-212 QKKKNNIDLN
+212 QNKKNDINLN

-228 SRTEKKTE
+228 SRPEKKTD
-236 KNLLKLASTPKVK
+236 KSLLKLTSTPKAK
-249 QKQIKRFSQI
+249 QKQLKRFSQI
-259 NLEMTKTVESTQT
+259 SLEMTKTAESTQT

-279 TLVNSSKI
+279 TLNSSKI
-287 KKMHSKSKI
+287 KKMNSKSKI
-296 QSKKIKKEE
+296 ISKKTKKEE

-312 INDISVE
+312 INDISVD

-334 KDLKNENFEEEKK
+334 KDLKNENFQEEKK

-373 IKTEKINETENNNI
+373 IKIENINETENNNI
-387 DNNNMD
+387 DNNN
-393 NNNMDNNNNNLIK
+393 LIK
-406 DFSLKESNSTNI
+406 DFSLKESINTNI

-423 LIKGQSSE
+423 NDNNNLIKRQSSE

-541 RFLDINDLCK
+541 RFLDTNDLCK

-590 DINYDELKINPF
+590 DINFDELKINPF

-611 VFLLNNNTDF
+611 VFLLNNNSDF
-621 NLVNINNKMSREIFI
+621 NLININNKMSREIFI

-642 IAIGKKKEYINLI
+642 IAVGKKKEYINLI
-655 TDEQKMNYT
+655 SDEEKMNYT
-664 NNYFKKDIS
+664 NNYFKKENS
-673 LGTIIEKEIKGKI
+673 LGKIIEKEIKGKI

>member
-19 SKEILSNLLKKMLDH
+19 SKEILSNLLKKMLEH

-62 SLQNYTKE
+62 TLQNYTKE

-80 KYDENNQKKNENKS
+80 KYDENSQKKNEIKS

-126 SNIDKIKR
+126 SNIEKIKR

-160 IKREKTDVFSR
+160 IKKEKTDVFSR
-171 LASKSKGNFKKNK
+171 LASKSIGNFKKNK
-184 LNTIEQF
+184 MNIIEQL
-191 NHNNSKSKSKKN
+191 NNNNSKSKSKKN

-212 QKKKNNIDLN
+212 QNKKNDINLN

-228 SRTEKKTE
+228 SRPEKKTD
-236 KNLLKLASTPKVK
+236 KSLLKLTSTPKAK
-249 QKQIKRFSQI
+249 QKQLKRFSQI
-259 NLEMTKTVESTQT
+259 SLEMTKTAESTQT

-279 TLVNSSKI
+279 TLNSSKI
-287 KKMHSKSKI
+287 KKMNSKSKI
-296 QSKKIKKEE
+296 ISKKTKKEE

-312 INDISVE
+312 INDISVD

-334 KDLKNENFEEEKK
+334 KDLKNENFQEENK

-373 IKTEKINETENNNI
+373 IKIENINETENNNI
-387 DNNNMD
+387 DNNN
-393 NNNMDNNNNNLIK
+393 LIK
-406 DFSLKESNSTNI
+406 DFSLKESINTNI

-423 LIKGQSSE
+423 NDNNNLIKRQSSE

-541 RFLDINDLCK
+541 RFLDTNDLCK

-590 DINYDELKINPF
+590 DINFDELKINPF

-611 VFLLNNNTDF
+611 VFLLNNNSDF
-621 NLVNINNKMSREIFI
+621 NLININNKMSREIFI

-642 IAIGKKKEYINLI
+642 IAVGKKKEYINLI
-655 TDEQKMNYT
+655 TDEEKMNYT
-664 NNYFKKDIS
+664 NNYFKKENS
-673 LGTIIEKEIKGKI
+673 LGKIIEKEIKGKI

>member
-19 SKEILSNLLKKMLDH
+19 SKEILSNLLKKMLEH

-62 SLQNYTKE
+62 TLQNYTKE

-80 KYDENNQKKNENKS
+80 KYDENSQKKNEIKS

-126 SNIDKIKR
+126 SNIEKIKR

-160 IKREKTDVFSR
+160 IKKEKTDVFSR
-171 LASKSKGNFKKNK
+171 LASKSIGNFKKNK
-184 LNTIEQF
+184 MNIIEQL
-191 NHNNSKSKSKKN
+191 NNNNSKSKSKKN

-212 QKKKNNIDLN
+212 QNKKNDINLN

-228 SRTEKKTE
+228 SRPEKKTD
-236 KNLLKLASTPKVK
+236 KSLLKLTSTPKAK
-249 QKQIKRFSQI
+249 QKQLKRFSQI
-259 NLEMTKTVESTQT
+259 SLEMTKTAESTQT

-312 INDISVE
+312 INDISVD

-334 KDLKNENFEEEKK
+334 KDLKNENFQEEKK

-373 IKTEKINETENNNI
+373 IKIENINETENNNI
-387 DNNNMD
+387 DNNN
-393 NNNMDNNNNNLIK
+393 LIK
-406 DFSLKESNSTNI
+406 DFSLKESINTNI

-423 LIKGQSSE
+423 NDNNNLIKRQSSE

-541 RFLDINDLCK
+541 RFLDTNDLCK

-590 DINYDELKINPF
+590 DINFDELKINPF

-611 VFLLNNNTDF
+611 VFLLNNNSDF
-621 NLVNINNKMSREIFI
+621 NLININNKMSREIFI

-642 IAIGKKKEYINLI
+642 IAVGKKKEYINLI
-655 TDEQKMNYT
+655 TDEEKMNYT
-664 NNYFKKDIS
+664 NNYFKKENS
-673 LGTIIEKEIKGKI
+673 LGKIIEKEIKGKI

>member
-62 SLQNYTKE
+62 TLQNYTKE

-80 KYDENNQKKNENKS
+80 KYDENSQKKNEIKS

-126 SNIDKIKR
+126 SNIEKIKR

-160 IKREKTDVFSR
+160 IKKEKTDVFSR
-171 LASKSKGNFKKNK
+171 LASKSIGNFKKNK
-184 LNTIEQF
+184 MNIIEQL
-191 NHNNSKSKSKKN
+191 NNNNSKSKNKKN

-212 QKKKNNIDLN
+212 QNKKNDINLN

-228 SRTEKKTE
+228 SRPEKKTD
-236 KNLLKLASTPKVK
+236 KSLLKLTSTPKAK
-249 QKQIKRFSQI
+249 QKQLKRFSQI
-259 NLEMTKTVESTQT
+259 SLEMAKTAESTQT

-279 TLVNSSKI
+279 TLNSSKI
-287 KKMHSKSKI
+287 KKMNSKSKI
-296 QSKKIKKEE
+296 ISKKTKKEE

-312 INDISVE
+312 INDISVD

-334 KDLKNENFEEEKK
+334 KDLKNENFQEEKK

-373 IKTEKINETENNNI
+373 IKIENINETENNNI
-387 DNNNMD
+387 DNNN
-393 NNNMDNNNNNLIK
+393 LIK
-406 DFSLKESNSTNI
+406 DFSLKESINTNI

-423 LIKGQSSE
+423 NDNNNLIKRQSSE

-541 RFLDINDLCK
+541 RFLDTNDLCK

-590 DINYDELKINPF
+590 DINFDELKINPF

-611 VFLLNNNTDF
+611 VFLLNNNSDF
-621 NLVNINNKMSREIFI
+621 NLININNKMSREIFI

-642 IAIGKKKEYINLI
+642 IAVGKKKEYINLI
-655 TDEQKMNYT
+655 TDEEKMNYT
-664 NNYFKKDIS
+664 NNYFKKENS
-673 LGTIIEKEIKGKI
+673 LGKIIEKEIKGKI

>member
-62 SLQNYTKE
+62 TLQNYTKE

-80 KYDENNQKKNENKS
+80 KYDENSQKKNEIKS

-126 SNIDKIKR
+126 SNIEKIKR

-160 IKREKTDVFSR
+160 IKKEKSDVFSR
-171 LASKSKGNFKKNK
+171 LASKSIGNFKKNK
-184 LNTIEQF
+184 MNIIEQL
-191 NHNNSKSKSKKN
+191 NNNNSKSKSKKN

-212 QKKKNNIDLN
+212 QNKKNDMNLN

-228 SRTEKKTE
+228 SRPEKKTD
-236 KNLLKLASTPKVK
+236 KSLLKLTSTPKAK
-249 QKQIKRFSQI
+249 QKQLKRFSQI
-259 NLEMTKTVESTQT
+259 SLEMTKTAESTQT

-279 TLVNSSKI
+279 TLNSSKI
-287 KKMHSKSKI
+287 KKMNSKSKI
-296 QSKKIKKEE
+296 ISKKTKKEE

-312 INDISVE
+312 INDISVD

-334 KDLKNENFEEEKK
+334 KDLKNENFQEEKK

-373 IKTEKINETENNNI
+373 IKIENINETENNNI
-387 DNNNMD
+387 DNNN
-393 NNNMDNNNNNLIK
+393 LIK
-406 DFSLKESNSTNI
+406 DFSLKESINTNI

-423 LIKGQSSE
+423 NDNNNLIKRQSSE

-541 RFLDINDLCK
+541 RFLDTNDLCK

-590 DINYDELKINPF
+590 DINFDELKINPF

-611 VFLLNNNTDF
+611 VFLLNNNSDF
-621 NLVNINNKMSREIFI
+621 NLININNKMSREIFI

-642 IAIGKKKEYINLI
+642 IAVGKKKEYINLI
-655 TDEQKMNYT
+655 TDEEKMNYT
-664 NNYFKKDIS
+664 NNYFKKENS
-673 LGTIIEKEIKGKI
+673 LGKIIEKEIKGKI

-763 GYFDKIE
+763 GYFDKIG

>member
-19 SKEILSNLLKKMLDH
+19 SKEILSNLLKKMLEH

-62 SLQNYTKE
+62 TLQNYTKE

-80 KYDENNQKKNENKS
+80 KYDENSQKKNEIKS

-126 SNIDKIKR
+126 SNIEKIKR

-160 IKREKTDVFSR
+160 IKKEKSDVFSR
-171 LASKSKGNFKKNK
+171 LASKSIGNFKKNK
-184 LNTIEQF
+184 MNIIEQL
-191 NHNNSKSKSKKN
+191 NNNNSKSKSKKN

-212 QKKKNNIDLN
+212 QNKKNDINLN

-228 SRTEKKTE
+228 SRPEKKTD
-236 KNLLKLASTPKVK
+236 KSLLKLTSTPKAK
-249 QKQIKRFSQI
+249 QKQLKRFSQI
-259 NLEMTKTVESTQT
+259 SLEMTKTAESTQT

-279 TLVNSSKI
+279 TLNSSKI
-287 KKMHSKSKI
+287 KKMNSKSKI
-296 QSKKIKKEE
+296 ISKKTKKEE

-312 INDISVE
+312 INDISVD

-334 KDLKNENFEEEKK
+334 KDLKNENFQEEKK

-373 IKTEKINETENNNI
+373 IKIENINETENNNI
-387 DNNNMD
+387 DNNN
-393 NNNMDNNNNNLIK
+393 LIK
-406 DFSLKESNSTNI
+406 DFSLKESINTNI

-423 LIKGQSSE
+423 NDNNNLIKRQSSE

-541 RFLDINDLCK
+541 RFLDTNDLCK

-590 DINYDELKINPF
+590 DINFDELKINPF

-611 VFLLNNNTDF
+611 VFLLNNNSDF
-621 NLVNINNKMSREIFI
+621 NLININNKMSREIFI

-642 IAIGKKKEYINLI
+642 IAVGKKKEYINLNS
-655 TDEQKMNYT
+655 DEEKMNYT
-664 NNYFKKDIS
+664 NNYFKKENS
-673 LGTIIEKEIKGKI
+673 LGKIIEKEIKGKI

>member
-62 SLQNYTKE
+62 TLQNYTKE

-80 KYDENNQKKNENKS
+80 KYDENSQKKNEIKS

-126 SNIDKIKR
+126 SNIEKIKR

-160 IKREKTDVFSR
+160 IKKEKTDVFSR
-171 LASKSKGNFKKNK
+171 LASKSIGNFKKNK
-184 LNTIEQF
+184 MNIIEQL
-191 NHNNSKSKSKKN
+191 NNNNSKSKSKKN

-212 QKKKNNIDLN
+212 QNKKNDINLN

-228 SRTEKKTE
+228 SRPEKKTD
-236 KNLLKLASTPKVK
+236 KRLLKLTSTPKAK
-249 QKQIKRFSQI
+249 QKQLKRFSQI
-259 NLEMTKTVESTQT
+259 SLEMTKTAESTQT

-279 TLVNSSKI
+279 TLNSSKI
-287 KKMHSKSKI
+287 KKMNSKSKI
-296 QSKKIKKEE
+296 ISKKTKKEE

-312 INDISVE
+312 INDISVD

-334 KDLKNENFEEEKK
+334 KDLKNENFQEEKK

-373 IKTEKINETENNNI
+373 IKIENINETENNNI
-387 DNNNMD
+387 DNNN
-393 NNNMDNNNNNLIK
+393 LIK
-406 DFSLKESNSTNI
+406 DFSLKESINTNI

-423 LIKGQSSE
+423 NDNNNLIKRQSSE

-541 RFLDINDLCK
+541 RFLDTNDLCK

-590 DINYDELKINPF
+590 DINFDELKINPF

-611 VFLLNNNTDF
+611 VFLLNNNSDF
-621 NLVNINNKMSREIFI
+621 NLININNKMSREIFI

-642 IAIGKKKEYINLI
+642 IAVGKKKEYINLI
-655 TDEQKMNYT
+655 SDEEKMNYT
-664 NNYFKKDIS
+664 NNYFKKENS
-673 LGTIIEKEIKGKI
+673 LGKIIEKEIKGKI

>member
-19 SKEILSNLLKKMLDH
+19 SKEILSNLLKKILDH

-62 SLQNYTKE
+62 TLQNYTKE

-80 KYDENNQKKNENKS
+80 KYDENSQKKNEIKS
-94 SEKNDILNSDI
+94 SEKNDILNTDI

-126 SNIDKIKR
+126 SNIEKIKR

-160 IKREKTDVFSR
+160 IKKEKTDVFSR
-171 LASKSKGNFKKNK
+171 LASKSIGNFKKNK
-184 LNTIEQF
+184 MNIIEQL
-191 NHNNSKSKSKKN
+191 NNNNSKSKSKKN

-212 QKKKNNIDLN
+212 QNKKNDINLN

-228 SRTEKKTE
+228 SRPEKKTD
-236 KNLLKLASTPKVK
+236 KSLLKLTSTPKAK
-249 QKQIKRFSQI
+249 QKQLKRFSQI
-259 NLEMTKTVESTQT
+259 SLEMTKTAESTQT

-279 TLVNSSKI
+279 TLNSSKI
-287 KKMHSKSKI
+287 KKMNSKSKI
-296 QSKKIKKEE
+296 ISKKTKKEE

-312 INDISVE
+312 INDISVD

-334 KDLKNENFEEEKK
+334 KDLKNENFQEEKK

-373 IKTEKINETENNNI
+373 IKIENINETENNNI
-387 DNNNMD
+387 DNNN
-393 NNNMDNNNNNLIK
+393 LIK
-406 DFSLKESNSTNI
+406 DFSLKESINTNI

-423 LIKGQSSE
+423 NDNNNLIKRQSSE

-466 YKSNICD
+466 YKNNICD

-541 RFLDINDLCK
+541 RFLDTNDLCK

-590 DINYDELKINPF
+590 DINFDELKINPF

-611 VFLLNNNTDF
+611 VFLLNNNSDF
-621 NLVNINNKMSREIFI
+621 NLININNKMSREIFI

-642 IAIGKKKEYINLI
+642 IAVGKKKEYINLI
-655 TDEQKMNYT
+655 TDEEKMNYT
-664 NNYFKKDIS
+664 NNYFKKENS
-673 LGTIIEKEIKGKI
+673 LGKIIEKEIKGKI

>member
-62 SLQNYTKE
+62 TLQNYTKE

-80 KYDENNQKKNENKS
+80 KYDENSQKKNEIKS

-126 SNIDKIKR
+126 SNIEKIKR

-160 IKREKTDVFSR
+160 IKKEKTDVFSR
-171 LASKSKGNFKKNK
+171 LASKSIGNFKKNK
-184 LNTIEQF
+184 MNIIEQL
-191 NHNNSKSKSKKN
+191 NNNNSKSKSKKN

-212 QKKKNNIDLN
+212 QNKKNDINLN

-228 SRTEKKTE
+228 SRPEKKTD
-236 KNLLKLASTPKVK
+236 KSLLKLTSTPKAK
-249 QKQIKRFSQI
+249 QKQLKRFSQI
-259 NLEMTKTVESTQT
+259 SLEMTKTAESTQT

-279 TLVNSSKI
+279 TLNSSKI
-287 KKMHSKSKI
+287 KKMNSKSKI
-296 QSKKIKKEE
+296 ISKKTKKEE

-312 INDISVE
+312 INDISVD

-334 KDLKNENFEEEKK
+334 KDLKNENFQEEKK

-373 IKTEKINETENNNI
+373 IKIENINETENNNI
-387 DNNNMD
+387 DNNN
-393 NNNMDNNNNNLIK
+393 LIK
-406 DFSLKESNSTNI
+406 DFSLKESINTNI

-423 LIKGQSSE
+423 NDNNNLIKRQSSE

-541 RFLDINDLCK
+541 RFLDTNDLCK

-590 DINYDELKINPF
+590 DINFDELKINPF

-611 VFLLNNNTDF
+611 VFLLNNNSDF
-621 NLVNINNKMSREIFI
+621 NLININNKMSREIFI

-642 IAIGKKKEYINLI
+642 IAVGKKKEYINLI
-655 TDEQKMNYT
+655 SDEEKMNYT
-664 NNYFKKDIS
+664 NNYFKKENS
-673 LGTIIEKEIKGKI
+673 LGKIIEKELKGKI

>member
-19 SKEILSNLLKKMLDH
+19 SKEILSNLLKKMLEH

-62 SLQNYTKE
+62 TLQNYTKE

-80 KYDENNQKKNENKS
+80 KYDENSQKKNEIKS

-126 SNIDKIKR
+126 SNIEKIKR

-160 IKREKTDVFSR
+160 IKKEKTDVFSR
-171 LASKSKGNFKKNK
+171 LASKSIGNFKKNK
-184 LNTIEQF
+184 MNIIEQL
-191 NHNNSKSKSKKN
+191 NNNNSKSKSKKN

-212 QKKKNNIDLN
+212 QNKKNDINLN

-228 SRTEKKTE
+228 SRPEKKTD
-236 KNLLKLASTPKVK
+236 KSLLKLTSTPKAK
-249 QKQIKRFSQI
+249 QKQLKRFSQI
-259 NLEMTKTVESTQT
+259 SLEMTKTAESTQT

-279 TLVNSSKI
+279 TLNSSKI
-287 KKMHSKSKI
+287 KKMNSKSKI
-296 QSKKIKKEE
+296 ISKKTKKEE

-312 INDISVE
+312 INDISVD

-334 KDLKNENFEEEKK
+334 KDLKNENFQEEKK

-373 IKTEKINETENNNI
+373 IKIENINETENNNI
-387 DNNNMD
+387 DNNN
-393 NNNMDNNNNNLIK
+393 LIK
-406 DFSLKESNSTNI
+406 DFSLKESINTNI

-423 LIKGQSSE
+423 NDNNNLIKRQSSE

-541 RFLDINDLCK
+541 RFLDTNDLCK

-590 DINYDELKINPF
+590 DINFNELKINPF

-611 VFLLNNNTDF
+611 VFLLNNNSDF
-621 NLVNINNKMSREIFI
+621 NLININNKMSREIFI

-642 IAIGKKKEYINLI
+642 IAVGKKKEYINLI
-655 TDEQKMNYT
+655 TDEEKMNYT
-664 NNYFKKDIS
+664 NNYFKKENS
-673 LGTIIEKEIKGKI
+673 LGKIIEKEIKGKI

>member
-19 SKEILSNLLKKMLDH
+19 SKEILSNLLKKMLEH

-62 SLQNYTKE
+62 TLQNYTKE

-80 KYDENNQKKNENKS
+80 KYDENSQKKNEIKS
-94 SEKNDILNSDI
+94 SEKNDILNTDI

-126 SNIDKIKR
+126 SNIEKIKR

-160 IKREKTDVFSR
+160 IKKEKSDVFSR
-171 LASKSKGNFKKNK
+171 LASKSIGNFKKNK
-184 LNTIEQF
+184 MNIIEQL
-191 NHNNSKSKSKKN
+191 NNNNSKSKSKKN

-212 QKKKNNIDLN
+212 QNKKNVINLN

-228 SRTEKKTE
+228 SRPEKKTD
-236 KNLLKLASTPKVK
+236 KSLLKLTSTPKAK
-249 QKQIKRFSQI
+249 QKQLKRFSQI
-259 NLEMTKTVESTQT
+259 SLEMTKTAESTQT

-279 TLVNSSKI
+279 TLNSSKI
-287 KKMHSKSKI
+287 KKMNSKSKI
-296 QSKKIKKEE
+296 ISKKTKKEE

-312 INDISVE
+312 INDISVD

-334 KDLKNENFEEEKK
+334 KDLKNENFQEEKK

-373 IKTEKINETENNNI
+373 IKIENINETENNNI
-387 DNNNMD
+387 DNNN
-393 NNNMDNNNNNLIK
+393 LIK
-406 DFSLKESNSTNI
+406 DFSLKESINTNI

-423 LIKGQSSE
+423 NDNNNLIKRQSSE

-541 RFLDINDLCK
+541 RFLDTNDLCK

-590 DINYDELKINPF
+590 DINFDELKINPF

-611 VFLLNNNTDF
+611 VFLLNNNSDF
-621 NLVNINNKMSREIFI
+621 NLININNKMSREIFI

-642 IAIGKKKEYINLI
+642 IAVGKKKEYINLI
-655 TDEQKMNYT
+655 TDEEKMNYT
-664 NNYFKKDIS
+664 NNYFKKENS
-673 LGTIIEKEIKGKI
+673 LGKIIEKEIKGKI

>member
-19 SKEILSNLLKKMLDH
+19 SKEILSNLLKKMLEH

-62 SLQNYTKE
+62 TLQNYTKE

-80 KYDENNQKKNENKS
+80 KYDENSQKKNEIKS

-126 SNIDKIKR
+126 SNIEKIKR

-160 IKREKTDVFSR
+160 IKKEKSDVFSR
-171 LASKSKGNFKKNK
+171 LASKSIGNFKKNK
-184 LNTIEQF
+184 MNIIEQL
-191 NHNNSKSKSKKN
+191 NNNNSKSKSKKN

-212 QKKKNNIDLN
+212 QNKKNDINLN

-228 SRTEKKTE
+228 SRPEKKTD
-236 KNLLKLASTPKVK
+236 KSLLKLTSTPKAK
-249 QKQIKRFSQI
+249 QKQLKRFSQI
-259 NLEMTKTVESTQT
+259 SLEMTKTAESTQT

-279 TLVNSSKI
+279 TLNSSKI
-287 KKMHSKSKI
+287 KKMNSKSKI
-296 QSKKIKKEE
+296 ISKKTKKEE

-312 INDISVE
+312 INDISVD

-334 KDLKNENFEEEKK
+334 KDLKNENFQEEKK

-373 IKTEKINETENNNI
+373 IKIENINETENNNI
-387 DNNNMD
+387 DNNN
-393 NNNMDNNNNNLIK
+393 LIK
-406 DFSLKESNSTNI
+406 DFSLKESINTNI

-423 LIKGQSSE
+423 NDNNNLIKRQSSE

-541 RFLDINDLCK
+541 RFLDTNDLCK

-590 DINYDELKINPF
+590 DINFDELKINPF

-611 VFLLNNNTDF
+611 VFLLNNNSDF
-621 NLVNINNKMSREIFI
+621 NLININNKMSREIFI

-642 IAIGKKKEYINLI
+642 IAVGKKKEYINLI
-655 TDEQKMNYT
+655 SDEEKMNYT
-664 NNYFKKDIS
+664 NNYFKKENS
-673 LGTIIEKEIKGKI
+673 LGKIIEKEIKGKI

>member
-62 SLQNYTKE
+62 TLQNYTKE

-80 KYDENNQKKNENKS
+80 KYDENSQKKNEIKS

-126 SNIDKIKR
+126 SNIEKIKR

-160 IKREKTDVFSR
+160 IKKEKSDVFSR
-171 LASKSKGNFKKNK
+171 LASKSIGNFKKNK
-184 LNTIEQF
+184 MNIIEQL
-191 NHNNSKSKSKKN
+191 NNNNSKSKSKKN

-212 QKKKNNIDLN
+212 QNKKNDINLN

-228 SRTEKKTE
+228 SRPEKKTD
-236 KNLLKLASTPKVK
+236 KSLLKLTSTPKAK
-249 QKQIKRFSQI
+249 QKQLKRFSQI
-259 NLEMTKTVESTQT
+259 SLEMTKTAESTQT

-279 TLVNSSKI
+279 TLNSSKI
-287 KKMHSKSKI
+287 KKMNSKSKI
-296 QSKKIKKEE
+296 ISKKTKKEE

-312 INDISVE
+312 INDISVD

-334 KDLKNENFEEEKK
+334 KDLKNENFQEEKK

-373 IKTEKINETENNNI
+373 IKIENINETENNNI
-387 DNNNMD
+387 DNNN
-393 NNNMDNNNNNLIK
+393 LIK
-406 DFSLKESNSTNI
+406 DFSLKESINTNI

-423 LIKGQSSE
+423 NDNNNLIKRQSSE

-541 RFLDINDLCK
+541 RFLDTNDLCK

-590 DINYDELKINPF
+590 DINFDELKINPF

-611 VFLLNNNTDF
+611 VFLLNNNSDF
-621 NLVNINNKMSREIFI
+621 NLININNKMSREIFI

-642 IAIGKKKEYINLI
+642 IAVGKKKEYINLI
-655 TDEQKMNYT
+655 TDEEKMNYT
-664 NNYFKKDIS
+664 NNYFKKENS
-673 LGTIIEKEIKGKI
+673 LGKIIEKEIKGKI